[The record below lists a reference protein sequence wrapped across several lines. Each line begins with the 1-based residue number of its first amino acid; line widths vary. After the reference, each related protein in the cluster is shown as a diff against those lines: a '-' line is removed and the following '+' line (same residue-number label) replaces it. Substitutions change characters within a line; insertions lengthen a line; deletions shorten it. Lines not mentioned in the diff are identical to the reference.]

1 MAVGDLLD
9 GRYRLVRKLG
19 EGGMGQV
26 WQAHDERLRRDVA
39 IKTATDGADSSLV
52 RRLEREAMAVAQ
64 LAHPHIVTVHD
75 LFTGTFE
82 GGSAVMLVM
91 ELVPGESLDRTLTGG
106 PLPVERA
113 LTWGAQI
120 ADALSAAHAP
130 GVGIVHRDLKPANV
144 MITHDRVK
152 LLDFGI
158 AHLAEGIGERQRTSL
173 TATGTAIGT
182 PDYMA
187 PEQCTGGD
195 ISSATDLYALGC
207 VLFAML
213 TGRTVFP
220 PGGTVMQVMYRQ
232 VNEPPPQRPREL
244 RPELAA
250 EVDELVLAL
259 LAKDP
264 AARPDGAAAVRDR
277 LFDLA
282 RPRPKPDPRVAR
294 ADAPASR
301 HTLRLAPAGPEPADR
316 VPTGHRD
323 PGPSVRDARPGPS
336 VQDARPGPSV
346 QDARPAPETA
356 ASEPA
361 AGPEAGPDPAAEPVE
376 SVPPRPADL
385 LRARTREALDAQ
397 QAGNTAAAG
406 ELWAGLIP
414 RLAEYYG
421 PDGWPTERA
430 CVQLGRLGHPRA
442 AALAR
447 ELETA
452 YGARRTR
459 RARKALSGRPVP
471 LE

>member
-39 IKTATDGADSSLV
+39 IKTATDGADSALV
-52 RRLEREAMAVAQ
+52 RRLEREAMAIAR

-75 LFTGTFE
+75 MLTGEFE

-91 ELVPGESLDRTLTGG
+91 ELVPGESLDRTLAGG
-106 PLPVERA
+106 PLPLDLA
-113 LTWGAQI
+113 LEWGAQI

-144 MITHDRVK
+144 MITHQRVK

-158 AHLAEGIGERQRTSL
+158 AHLAEGVDEGRRTSL

-187 PEQCTGGD
+187 PEQCTGAE
-195 ISSATDLYALGC
+195 ITAATDVYALGC
-207 VLFAML
+207 VLFTML

-232 VNEPPPQRPREL
+232 VNEAPPQRPGEL
-244 RPELAA
+244 RPGLPA

-264 AARPDGAAAVRDR
+264 ADRPEGAAAVRDR
-277 LFDLA
+277 LRALA
-282 RPRPKPDPRVAR
+282 RPQGTPEPKPDPRVSTPHTVR
-294 ADAPASR
+294 LTPPAPAPS
-301 HTLRLAPAGPEPADR
+301 EPTDR
-316 VPTGHRD
+316 VPTGYD
-323 PGPSVRDARPGPS
+323 RDASATPPAPS
-336 VQDARPGPSV
+336 VQDTPPTPSLRKDLPEPRPGTS
-346 QDARPAPETA
+346 
-356 ASEPA
+356 
-361 AGPEAGPDPAAEPVE
+361 
-376 SVPPRPADL
+376 PPRPADE
-385 LRARTREALDAQ
+385 LRARTREAQAAQ
-397 QAGNTAAAG
+397 QTGNSAAAA
-406 ELWAGLIP
+406 ELWAALIP

-430 CVQLGRLGHPRA
+430 CVQLGLIGHHSAIAIGRD
-442 AALAR
+442 
-447 ELETA
+447 LEGR
-452 YGARRTR
+452 YGSRRTR
-459 RARKALSGRPVP
+459 RARKALAGRPIP

>member
-75 LFTGTFE
+75 MFTGTFE

-91 ELVPGESLDRTLTGG
+91 ELVPGESLDRTLAGG
-106 PLPVERA
+106 ALPVERA

-158 AHLAEGIGERQRTSL
+158 AHLAEGIGERRRTSL

-195 ISSATDLYALGC
+195 ISGATDLYALGC

-244 RPELAA
+244 RPELAP

-264 AARPDGAAAVRDR
+264 AARPEGAATVRDR
-277 LFDLA
+277 LLGLA
-282 RPRPKPDPRVAR
+282 APRPLPDPRVAR
-294 ADAPASR
+294 ADAPAAP
-301 HTLRLAPAGPEPADR
+301 HTLRLAPAGPADQEPADR
-316 VPTGHRD
+316 IPTGHRA
-323 PGPSVRDARPGPS
+323 PGPPVRDARPE
-336 VQDARPGPSV
+336 PSV
-346 QDARPAPETA
+346 QDARPAPRT
-356 ASEPA
+356 A
-361 AGPEAGPDPAAEPVE
+361 AGPGPADPAAEQAEPAE
-376 SVPPRPADL
+376 QAEQAEAVPPRPAEVL
-385 LRARTREALDAQ
+385 RTRTQEALAAQ

-406 ELWAGLIP
+406 ELWIALIP

-442 AALAR
+442 AALVR

-459 RARKALSGRPVP
+459 RARKALSGRPIP
-471 LE
+471 LG

>member
-158 AHLAEGIGERQRTSL
+158 AHLAEGIGERQRTS
-173 TATGTAIGT
+173 
-182 PDYMA
+182 
-187 PEQCTGGD
+187 
-195 ISSATDLYALGC
+195 S
-207 VLFAML
+207 
-213 TGRTVFP
+213 
-220 PGGTVMQVMYRQ
+220 
-232 VNEPPPQRPREL
+232 PPPAP
-244 RPELAA
+244 PSAPPTTWPPNSA
-250 EVDELVLAL
+250 
-259 LAKDP
+259 P
-264 AARPDGAAAVRDR
+264 AATSAAPPTCTRWAACSSRCSP
-277 LFDLA
+277 A
-282 RPRPKPDPRVAR
+282 
-294 ADAPASR
+294 APS
-301 HTLRLAPAGPEPADR
+301 
-316 VPTGHRD
+316 
-323 PGPSVRDARPGPS
+323 S
-336 VQDARPGPSV
+336 
-346 QDARPAPETA
+346 RPAAP
-356 ASEPA
+356 
-361 AGPEAGPDPAAEPVE
+361 
-376 SVPPRPADL
+376 
-385 LRARTREALDAQ
+385 
-397 QAGNTAAAG
+397 
-406 ELWAGLIP
+406 
-414 RLAEYYG
+414 
-421 PDGWPTERA
+421 
-430 CVQLGRLGHPRA
+430 
-442 AALAR
+442 
-447 ELETA
+447 
-452 YGARRTR
+452 
-459 RARKALSGRPVP
+459 
-471 LE
+471 

>member
-39 IKTATDGADSSLV
+39 IKTATDGADSALV
-52 RRLEREAMAVAQ
+52 RRLEREAMAIAR

-75 LFTGTFE
+75 MLTGEFE

-91 ELVPGESLDRTLTGG
+91 ELVPGESLDRTLANG
-106 PLPVERA
+106 PLPLELA
-113 LTWGAQI
+113 LEWGAQI

-144 MITHDRVK
+144 MITHQRVK

-158 AHLAEGIGERQRTSL
+158 AHLAEGIDEGRRTSL

-187 PEQCTGGD
+187 PEQCTGAE
-195 ISSATDLYALGC
+195 ITAATDVYALGC
-207 VLFAML
+207 VLFTML

-232 VNEPPPQRPREL
+232 VNEAPPQRPGEL
-244 RPELAA
+244 RPGLPAD
-250 EVDELVLAL
+250 VDALVLAL

-264 AARPDGAAAVRDR
+264 ADRPEGAAAVRDR
-277 LFDLA
+277 LRELA
-282 RPRPKPDPRVAR
+282 RPQRTPEPKPDPRVSTPHTVR
-294 ADAPASR
+294 LTPPAPAPS
-301 HTLRLAPAGPEPADR
+301 GPTDR
-316 VPTGHRD
+316 VPTGYD
-323 PGPSVRDARPGPS
+323 RDAPATAPPTPSTPPAPS
-336 VQDARPGPSV
+336 VQDAP
-346 QDARPAPETA
+346 PAPSPREDVPEPQPD
-356 ASEPA
+356 AS
-361 AGPEAGPDPAAEPVE
+361 
-376 SVPPRPADL
+376 PPRPADE
-385 LRARTREALDAQ
+385 LRARTREAQAAQ
-397 QAGNTAAAG
+397 QTGNSAAAA
-406 ELWAGLIP
+406 ELWAALIP

-430 CVQLGRLGHPRA
+430 CVQLGLIGHHTTTA
-442 AALAR
+442 IAR
-447 ELETA
+447 DLEGR
-452 YGARRTR
+452 YGSRRTR
-459 RARKALSGRPVP
+459 RARKALAGRPIP